1 FVAVFDG
8 HGGTRCADFLQH
20 GLLPQL
26 KHHLL
31 HRSFHD
37 APHESMSTA
46 MQSACRDADK
56 AFLGSH
62 LADDSGSCAVFALI
76 GKDKWV
82 VLSRHGRAVDLC
94 VAHSPQHPDE
104 RARILAANGHIVQDR
119 FIFGYLGVSRSFGD
133 RFVKVERPVV
143 ITTPDVVS
151 GGSRHLHPGDEFLL
165 LACDGLFEVFTPQ
178 EAVDFVAHHRSVN
191 QMTPQAICDLLVH
204 TAIEN
209 GSQDN
214 TLLVLG
220 AVAALMLA
228 DVGERFTFK
237 LMVDRMESYRYFLAQ
252 ITTFLYI
259 PPMFC
264 IVGYKATQTDFI
276 DEEVNEFPKYK
287 FFIMAVL
294 DLCHAMLLF
303 IPGGNTPPA
312 LTVIFMQAT
321 IPFSMLFGYLFHD
334 YQYSRMQVVGCILMS
349 SGLLLGILP
358 LVLLSCSLASDVF
371 EEAEMGWNSLCFLL
385 AAVPGALSML
395 YKEQALAPQPM
406 DVYYLNAW
414 VAVYQFIGGL
424 LLAPVIFDIPTL
436 HLDQRIS
443 GLECLVNGVSEVRT
457 DKCHLGV
464 VVLVTFLACKVG
476 LFYGIGFVLN
486 HTSVGV
492 LYTAFTLA
500 FPIGFFALDAYQ
512 SSGQPDDNVSCVKE
526 PHTDAITLSAAE
538 KEAVSLLDE
547 SSDSGLR
554 YMA

>member
-1 FVAVFDG
+1 
-8 HGGTRCADFLQH
+8 
-20 GLLPQL
+20 
-26 KHHLL
+26 
-31 HRSFHD
+31 
-37 APHESMSTA
+37 
-46 MQSACRDADK
+46 
-56 AFLGSH
+56 
-62 LADDSGSCAVFALI
+62 
-76 GKDKWV
+76 
-82 VLSRHGRAVDLC
+82 
-94 VAHSPQHPDE
+94 
-104 RARILAANGHIVQDR
+104 
-119 FIFGYLGVSRSFGD
+119 
-133 RFVKVERPVV
+133 
-143 ITTPDVVS
+143 
-151 GGSRHLHPGDEFLL
+151 
-165 LACDGLFEVFTPQ
+165 
-178 EAVDFVAHHRSVN
+178 
-191 QMTPQAICDLLVH
+191 
-204 TAIEN
+204 
-209 GSQDN
+209 
-214 TLLVLG
+214 
-220 AVAALMLA
+220 
-228 DVGERFTFK
+228 
-237 LMVDRMESYRYFLAQ
+237 
-252 ITTFLYI
+252 
-259 PPMFC
+259 
-264 IVGYKATQTDFI
+264 
-276 DEEVNEFPKYK
+276 
-287 FFIMAVL
+287 MAVL

-358 LVLLSCSLASDVF
+358 LVLLLASDVF

-464 VVLVTFLACKVG
+464 VILIAFLGCKVG

-512 SSGQPDDNVSCVKE
+512 SSGQPDDNDVTTARWMNYLSFMVVFLGLVVFRLLPE

>member
-1 FVAVFDG
+1 
-8 HGGTRCADFLQH
+8 
-20 GLLPQL
+20 
-26 KHHLL
+26 
-31 HRSFHD
+31 
-37 APHESMSTA
+37 M
-46 MQSACRDADK
+46 
-56 AFLGSH
+56 
-62 LADDSGSCAVFALI
+62 
-76 GKDKWV
+76 
-82 VLSRHGRAVDLC
+82 
-94 VAHSPQHPDE
+94 
-104 RARILAANGHIVQDR
+104 
-119 FIFGYLGVSRSFGD
+119 
-133 RFVKVERPVV
+133 
-143 ITTPDVVS
+143 
-151 GGSRHLHPGDEFLL
+151 
-165 LACDGLFEVFTPQ
+165 
-178 EAVDFVAHHRSVN
+178 
-191 QMTPQAICDLLVH
+191 DLLKSILGFDEWTGKPH
-204 TAIEN
+204 ALF
-209 GSQDN
+209 SLH
-214 TLLVLG
+214 TLLVLA

-358 LVLLSCSLASDVF
+358 LVLLLASDVF

-457 DKCHLGV
+457 DKCHVRNSRIYIYLIVYIYIYIYILDMCVAGRSDIDRVFGV
-464 VVLVTFLACKVG
+464 QS
-476 LFYGIGFVLN
+476 GFVLRDWVRPQP
-486 HTSVGV
+486 HECGGALHCVHVGISHRV
-492 LYTAFTLA
+492 LCARR
-500 FPIGFFALDAYQ
+500 
-512 SSGQPDDNVSCVKE
+512 
-526 PHTDAITLSAAE
+526 LSI
-538 KEAVSLLDE
+538 LWPT
-547 SSDSGLR
+547 
-554 YMA
+554 